1 MGQFAASSRD
11 LTLNNAKFRPNPT
24 SMGCNNTTDHI
35 ACYTS
40 VVPTLQVD
48 TLTLPNSHRF
58 QAILKTGDALAI
70 GLALASVIYFG
81 GKVSGGHFNPAVSF
95 MMLLS
100 NKIDI
105 TKFVAFIIAQVLG
118 GTAAFLFHSYTK

>member
-1 MGQFAASSRD
+1 M
-11 LTLNNAKFRPNPT
+11 
-24 SMGCNNTTDHI
+24 I
-35 ACYTS
+35 
-40 VVPTLQVD
+40 LQLFTEFIGTFIFLGV
-48 TLTLPNSHRF
+48 
-58 QAILKTGDALAI
+58 ILKTGDALAI

-105 TKFVAFIIAQVLG
+105 TKFVAFIIAQLLG

>member
-1 MGQFAASSRD
+1 M
-11 LTLNNAKFRPNPT
+11 L
-24 SMGCNNTTDHI
+24 
-35 ACYTS
+35 
-40 VVPTLQVD
+40 LQLFTEFIRTFIFLGV
-48 TLTLPNSHRF
+48 
-58 QAILKTGDALAI
+58 ILKTGDALAI
-70 GLALASVIYFG
+70 GLTLAAVIYFG